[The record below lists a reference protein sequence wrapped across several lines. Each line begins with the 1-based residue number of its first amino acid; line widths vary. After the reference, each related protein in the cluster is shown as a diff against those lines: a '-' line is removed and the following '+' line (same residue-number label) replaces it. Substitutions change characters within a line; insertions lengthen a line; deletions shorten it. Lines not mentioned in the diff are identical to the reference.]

1 MAERSSGR
9 ARKASQKVVESRE
22 AFLTLSTA
30 AELPPAQRRKIKK
43 DPSTSGSATAVSTGS
58 SGTSNGKSSNSNS
71 NGGGSGSGNGSG
83 SYSDIQSSGLNVKY
97 HIPAPIGQPVG
108 QFIPSSVA
116 LSLLDKDAQISVSD
130 DQMICTGVEG
140 GFRMIRAT
148 HGVHMGPYYWEC
160 EILPPLCEG
169 DEAVGV
175 GLEPHVRVGFS
186 TRFGELRGPVGYDK
200 HSFAYR
206 DVGGMYY

>member
-43 DPSTSGSATAVSTGS
+43 DLSTSGSATAVSTGS
-58 SGTSNGKSSNSNS
+58 SGTSNGKSSGNSNS
-71 NGGGSGSGNGSG
+71 NGGGSGNGSG

-169 DEAVGV
+169 DAGVGV